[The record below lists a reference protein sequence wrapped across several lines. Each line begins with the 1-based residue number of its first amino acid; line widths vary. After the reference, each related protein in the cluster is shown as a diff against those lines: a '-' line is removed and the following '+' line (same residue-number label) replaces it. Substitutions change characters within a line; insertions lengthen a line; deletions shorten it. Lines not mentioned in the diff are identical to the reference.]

1 MALDDAW
8 MSVSD
13 LKRTKNRVIG
23 NPVAKEA
30 LVRDGVFMRRI
41 GVRGGCDGTG
51 GSEAELTRR
60 LVDLLDCSS
69 SAFSL
74 TPSTFSSTPSSS
86 SSTTTTTVNT
96 EQPSLEA
103 RTEAA
108 HIIGSLCH
116 GSESALLILLR
127 LNTLP
132 ILVRSLASF
141 TSSSSFPSL
150 STSFPSPLTSA
161 TSSSTTSPS
170 TTIPGSAPITLK
182 SAYAR
187 ALRSLVSSVADVVGP
202 SEWGLRPEPGSEVRE
217 AARVGLEYV
226 FSLESLDT
234 LFPLLLPPPPPS
246 SPSTHLTLL
255 TTPLVSL
262 LASATR
268 SPAHRAALVR
278 WLPPADRAVLER
290 AGRSR
295 KRGWEKVGVVPS
307 PVSPVGGSASG
318 FGSAGRATSPT
329 IPAPGTAG
337 GVSSTNTSAV
347 PMATT
352 IPTTANAVGATSLG
366 GSFVLGALV
375 ALLGGAKDP
384 KLQEAALLALAA
396 LARESGGMGVAGVL
410 GRGVLFSLRVT
421 DLPSMRACGGRRYP
435 PPFDLDL
442 DLDFAFDVGIYPP
455 PLALV
460 HTLTKSRN
468 VDVQLAACLCAAH
481 ILRSLPP
488 ASSSSSSSPSYP
500 SSSSSYL
507 VSHSTTHR
515 PFTEPAFPGY
525 LTTPTPPAPSSSYA
539 PSHNH
544 HHHTHAGAGYGAA
557 AANANANAWTTGS
570 GGHGAS
576 TTHVHGGGGGGSAN
590 PFDYAQSGYAQS
602 PLEDA
607 CVRAVVG
614 VFTKV
619 VGGVGGGG
627 EKEVERRVRGCYVLC
642 FHWQA
647 GRGGGDDEAAARRC
661 LARSSRHLEREAA
674 VRECATYCGS
684 DFSRAVLCRFRFGR
698 PLRSHHL
705 ITDDRALCQFAFERG
720 CLDVL
725 AEAVKAITPVT
736 SSSPSSS
743 SSSSAMSSTHH
754 RTVPSSTSRPVGA
767 STSGNRGEGERERG
781 KERGGEEEGWD
792 ESEGEGVARVRE
804 ACLTAIATLGLF
816 NTKIRQAITDTHGLL
831 PYITTALRQGV
842 PASAFPPAPS
852 STAHKAKTTAT
863 GRIVASTSNVNT
875 PIPTRA
881 NTPTP
886 GSFSR
891 RGGGLAMSSSLPSSS
906 SSSPPVPSSGPSTS
920 KELEQISK
928 SSAGVRYAACQC
940 VRVLSRGVSVLRTN
954 IVDSGLGMEVFRVVM
969 RGWKGPSEV
978 GSEFGLMEE
987 DEDREEDLDDM
998 YADEEFDLDGAG
1010 AEQVGVGDGEGG
1022 ERGREGEEVEDRRVL
1037 NAALAAICNIVME
1050 FSPLRPTFLQ
1060 QGLMPRLVQLVGS
1073 PDPSLRLNAL
1083 WAIKNL
1089 LYRTSLESKRSMM
1102 RCLGWGR
1109 LFDLIHDPDLAIQE
1123 QAYGVIRNISSDEEG
1138 LEMIFR
1144 RMGQD
1149 ALLDSISEAIS
1160 VDAIMSSSP
1169 ASPSSSPSP
1178 SRVGLPRSPSIS
1190 RSGAPRS
1197 PSIPRAGLPS
1207 SPSISRMSSAQPL
1220 PPAPSLHDRTP
1231 TIIQALYALANLC
1244 NGSSTLASAIL
1255 AKPTL
1260 LANLRGCLAECGGDV
1275 RKPAVDCLLKLAR
1288 EHPKKRRALVE
1299 SGVIGTLRRLCE
1311 WVPPSHPS
1319 SSSAPG
1325 PSTPSSVPG
1334 AGAVYPHAY
1343 HHPGYGPMWSAPPT
1357 SPGTPANMN
1366 PGVSSTGRPSAVPMA
1381 RRASGGTS
1389 PVRSLSYGSATTY
1402 TPPPPVGMSAIPPQ
1416 GYQAMNAYQRDTAAY
1431 MAVIGG
1437 GSGYGSSSG
1446 ANAGSSVG
1454 VVGSGSGGAMPIHPA
1469 FAGQLY
1475 PQHAA
1480 GLAGYAGYAY
1490 PHAGTHHHPSVAGI
1504 PGVPGRGFGGAGVIG
1519 GGVGVGMGVVGSHGG
1534 VGGGGGSAVSASM
1547 DMDKEVYDMARAAL
1561 DWLEHGEGYGM

>member
-30 LVRDGVFMRRI
+30 LVRDGVFMRR
-41 GVRGGCDGTG
+41 
-51 GSEAELTRR
+51 

-69 SAFSL
+69 SLSVSSS
-74 TPSTFSSTPSSS
+74 TPSTFPPTP
-86 SSTTTTTVNT
+86 STTTTTT
-96 EQPSLEA
+96 ITQDQPRLEA

-116 GSESALLILLR
+116 GSESALFTLLR

-141 TSSSSFPSL
+141 TSSSSSSFSHT
-150 STSFPSPLTSA
+150 STSFSSPPTSA
-161 TSSSTTSPS
+161 TSSSTTFPS
-170 TTIPGSAPITLK
+170 TSIPGSAPITLK

-187 ALRSLVSSVADVVGP
+187 ALRALVSSVADVVGP

-226 FSLESLDT
+226 FSLETLDT

-352 IPTTANAVGATSLG
+352 VPTTANAVGATSLG

-396 LARESGGMGVAGVL
+396 LARESGGVGVAGVL
-410 GRGVLFSLRVT
+410 GRGV
-421 DLPSMRACGGRRYP
+421 
-435 PPFDLDL
+435 
-442 DLDFAFDVGIYPP
+442 YPP

-468 VDVQLAACLCAAH
+468 VDVQLAACLCATH

-488 ASSSSSSSPSYP
+488 ASSSSSSSSSSSYP

-539 PSHNH
+539 PSHHH

-576 TTHVHGGGGGGSAN
+576 TTHVHGGCGGGSAN

-627 EKEVERRVRGCYVLC
+627 EKEVERRVRGCYVL
-642 FHWQA
+642 
-647 GRGGGDDEAAARRC
+647 
-661 LARSSRHLEREAA
+661 
-674 VRECATYCGS
+674 Y
-684 DFSRAVLCRFRFGR
+684 
-698 PLRSHHL
+698 HL

-736 SSSPSSS
+736 SSSSSSS
-743 SSSSAMSSTHH
+743 SSSSAMSSTHN

-767 STSGNRGEGERERG
+767 STSGSRGEGERERG
-781 KERGGEEEGWD
+781 KGRGGEEEGWD

-891 RGGGLAMSSSLPSSS
+891 RGGGLAMSSSLPSGS

-978 GSEFGLMEE
+978 GSEYGLREE

-998 YADEEFDLDGAG
+998 YADEEFDLDGDG

-1160 VDAIMSSSP
+1160 VDAVMPSSP

-1469 FAGQLY
+1469 FAGQVY

-1490 PHAGTHHHPSVAGI
+1490 PHAGTHPHPSVAGI